1 MFASLR
7 ALIGPL
13 ALLVWLA
20 GCTPPVAAPLPAA
33 ASNTDADLPPAPD
46 TTPQS
51 ALDARLLYELLLGEI
66 SLVEGQA
73 HNASAYVLI
82 AARRT
87 GDEALYRRAVEIA
100 IQARTGSN
108 ALEAVRAWRQAHPDS
123 LEAQRFELQVLLALG
138 RVSETAAPLQ
148 SMLQSL
154 PEDETEGFVL
164 ALPALFQRAHD
175 PDEATDTVTTALS
188 SVLEARHHRLAP
200 AAWTTVGR
208 LRLHAQDSAGA
219 LSAAT
224 LGQEA
229 DERSQWPVLL
239 ALQLLGSA
247 RLPQAEALVQRHL
260 KNRSASPEVGIG
272 YARVLAELSRPNDA
286 QQQLQRVITQH
297 PEHAQAWLL
306 QGMLQFD
313 RGQYAPARQSLTHYL
328 QITDQDANDGPEML
342 DHDLGRDQA
351 RLSLARL
358 AMRLEHRDEAWH
370 WLEAVD
376 QPEQQLNAQM
386 LRATL
391 LAQQGRLDQARQL
404 IHDTPAQDED
414 EAQLKLLTEAQLLR
428 DHGEAD
434 ASYALLSQAL
444 ADVPDSESLL
454 YDTAMAAERLDR
466 LDEMERLLRRLIEL
480 KPEASHAYNALGYT
494 LADRGL
500 RLDEAHALIQRAAE
514 LAPDDAYIQDSL
526 GWVQYRLG
534 HTEQARDTLQSAFE
548 KRPDAEIAAHLGE
561 VLWMLEQ
568 HDGAREVWQQG
579 LQLEPGNHTLRK
591 TMKRFEHSQQQP

>member
-20 GCTPPVAAPLPAA
+20 GCTPPVAAPLSAA
-33 ASNTDADLPPAPD
+33 ASGTDADPASAPD
-46 TTPQS
+46 ATPQS

-138 RVSETAAPLQ
+138 RVSETAAPLK

-154 PEDETEGFVL
+154 PEDETESFVL
-164 ALPALFQRAHD
+164 ALPALFQRVSD
-175 PDEATDTVTTALS
+175 PSEATETVATALS
-188 SVLEARHHRLAP
+188 GLLEARRHPLAA

-208 LRLHAQDSAGA
+208 LRLNAEDSAGA

-229 DERSQWPVLL
+229 NERSQWPVLL
-239 ALQLLGSA
+239 ALQLLGQA

-260 KNRSASPEVGIG
+260 KTPGASPEVGTG
-272 YARVLAELSRPNDA
+272 YARALVELGRLDDA
-286 QQQLQRVITQH
+286 QQQLKRVTEQH
-297 PEHAQAWLL
+297 PEHTQAWLL
-306 QGMLQFD
+306 QGMLQLD
-313 RGQYAPARQSLTHYL
+313 RGQYTPARQSLTHYL
-328 QITDQDANDGPEML
+328 QITDAVADDEL
-342 DHDLGRDQA
+342 VDESLGRDQA

-358 AMRLEHRDEAWH
+358 AMRLEHNDEAWQ

-376 QPEQQLNAQM
+376 QPEQQLNAHM

-391 LAQQGRLDQARQL
+391 LARQGQLDQARQL
-404 IHDTPAQDED
+404 IHDAPAQDED
-414 EAQLKLLTEAQLLR
+414 QARLKLLTEAQLLR
-428 DHGEAD
+428 DHGAAD

-444 ADVPDSESLL
+444 ADEPDSESLL

-466 LDEMERLLRRLIEL
+466 LDEMERLLRRLIAL

-494 LADRGL
+494 LADRRL
-500 RLDEAHALIQRAAE
+500 RLDEAHALIRRAAE

-534 HTEQARDTLQSAFE
+534 QTEQARDTLQAAFE
-548 KRPDAEIAAHLGE
+548 LRPDAEIAAHLGE
-561 VLWMLEQ
+561 VLWALEQ
-568 HDGAREVWQQG
+568 HDAARQVWQQG
-579 LQLEPGNHTLRK
+579 LQLEPGNTTLRK
-591 TMKRFEHSQQQP
+591 TMQRFEQQP